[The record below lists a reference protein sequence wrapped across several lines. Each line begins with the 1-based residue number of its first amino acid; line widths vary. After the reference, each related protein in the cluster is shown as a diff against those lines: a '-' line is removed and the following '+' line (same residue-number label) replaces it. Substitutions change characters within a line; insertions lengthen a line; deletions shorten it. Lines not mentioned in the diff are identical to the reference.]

1 MLSFSRCQPFI
12 AMLLCLLALFQPAQ
26 AKPIIA
32 DMSEY
37 RIAIDSDF
45 SGKRMLLF
53 GARNDPG
60 NVVIVVRGPERD
72 VTIRKKSRVFG
83 VWVNSEQVKLRN
95 VPYYYSVSGSHPLES
110 LSPSPLYEALQVGMP
125 NIDFASYSGGENSPE
140 AQPFIDAFREI
151 QSQQGLY
158 RDFRQPV
165 TFMGSTLFKSAL
177 YFPDNLPRGE
187 YAVDIYLFED
197 GILSGVQTL
206 PMKVDKVGFDALI
219 FNMAH
224 EYAFLYG
231 LLAIMIAVTA
241 GWTVS
246 FLFSKLW

>member
-1 MLSFSRCQPFI
+1 MLTASAS
-12 AMLLCLLALFQPAQ
+12 

-83 VWVNSEQVKLRN
+83 VWVNSEQIKLSD
-95 VPYYYSVSGSHPLES
+95 VPYYYSITGSHPMDALAPSNLYSALE
-110 LSPSPLYEALQVGMP
+110 VGMEH
-125 NIDFASYSGGENSPE
+125 IDFASYSEEKSANRP
-140 AQPFIDAFREI
+140 AFVKAFKDI
-151 QSQQGLY
+151 QQQQGLY
-158 RDFRQPV
+158 SDFTQPV

-206 PMKVDKVGFDALI
+206 PMKVDKVGFDAFI

-224 EYAFLYG
+224 NHAFLYG
-231 LLAIMIAVTA
+231 VMAIMIAVGA